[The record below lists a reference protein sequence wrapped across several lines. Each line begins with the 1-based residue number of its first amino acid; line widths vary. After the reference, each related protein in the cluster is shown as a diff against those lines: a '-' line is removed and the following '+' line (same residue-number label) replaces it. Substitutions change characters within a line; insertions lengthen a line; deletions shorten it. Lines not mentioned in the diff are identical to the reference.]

1 MIAPRLLFVPLDDR
15 PVTRGIVAD
24 LARSAGMHLGTP
36 DQSMLGDRFHP
47 GEVERVWAWLEHEA
61 AGAAALIG
69 SVEMLC
75 MGGLVASRKRQ
86 VEFTEI
92 APRLHRLYE
101 VAARLPTYLSAV
113 IPRTPLEATDED
125 AADSTMGRHRSRQL
139 ELNRDLIET
148 AARGK
153 LRYVLIGQD
162 DTWPGSPSQIER
174 ETLQAHVVA
183 MGAANVLLTSGA
195 DELNARLFARWL
207 NDLTGAAPSVRVL
220 YTYPEE
226 TDQIPRYESTPL
238 RQTVDEHIHSA
249 GCRLGGDDAD
259 IVLWVHNFAGQ
270 QGEAQD
276 QTGKIDLKR
285 VDAILT
291 AMRVAARHER
301 VVAFAD
307 VGFANGADR
316 AVVARLLEEPRFAGI
331 VAYAGWNTCS
341 NTLGSVIAQAVV
353 AYHLRACTIPGDDR
367 IYRVAFFTRLLD
379 DWGYQSVVRPELTQ
393 WLGERGETAALLDAQ
408 EGATEAAALDRLRG
422 EVLPLLQRSFVHH
435 PITLPRATFPWH
447 RLFEIC
453 LEVEVA
459 TAAPRRGISV
469 VAYDVRWPR
478 MYESE
483 KAAILQALG
492 PLVRGIEHVGSTAIP
507 QLAAQ
512 PVIDILLGVEVEDLD
527 TIIAPLERIGYQY
540 NPDWEISLPMR
551 RYFRRM
557 TRDGTRTHHLHA
569 VPYGGDFWTRHLAFR
584 DYLRMHP
591 DKAREYT
598 DLKEQIAAQTQSSLD
613 YPFAKTEFIRSVEA
627 LAGIAPGRLRP
638 RSRTS

>member
-1 MIAPRLLFVPLDDR
+1 MTAPRLLFVPLDDR

-24 LARSAGMHLGTP
+24 LARSAGMDLRTP

-47 GEVERVWAWLEHEA
+47 GDVERVWAWLDHEA
-61 AGAAALIG
+61 EGASALIG

-75 MGGLVASRKRQ
+75 IGGLVASRKRQ

-101 VAARLPTYLSAV
+101 IAARLPTYLSAV

-148 AARGK
+148 AASGK

-174 ETLQAHVVA
+174 ETLQAHAVA

-207 NDLTGAAPSVRVL
+207 NDLTGAAPSVQVM

-226 TDQIPRYESTPL
+226 TDRIPRYESTPL
-238 RQTVDEHIHSA
+238 RQTVDEHLHSA
-249 GCRLGGDDAD
+249 GCRLGGDDPD

-276 QTGKIDLKR
+276 QTGTIDLKR
-285 VDAILT
+285 VDALLT
-291 AMRVAARHER
+291 AVRVAARCER
-301 VVAFAD
+301 VAALAD

-316 AVVARLLEEPRFAGI
+316 AVVARLLEEPRLAGI

-353 AYHLRACTIPGDDR
+353 AYHLRAATIPGDDR

-379 DWGYQSVVRPELTQ
+379 DWGYQSVVRPQLTR
-393 WLGERGETAALLDAQ
+393 WLSGQGGTTGLLDVQ
-408 EGATEAAALDRLRG
+408 EGATEAAAVDRLRG

-435 PITLPRATFPWH
+435 PITLPHATFPWH
-447 RLFEIC
+447 RLFEIH

-459 TAAPRRGISV
+459 TAGPGRSISV

-478 MYESE
+478 MYELE
-483 KAAILQALG
+483 KAAILQAVG
-492 PLVRGIEHVGSTAIP
+492 SLVRGIEHVGSTAIP
-507 QLAAQ
+507 ELAAK
-512 PVIDILLGVEVEDLD
+512 PVIDILLGVEAEDLD
-527 TIIAPLERIGYQY
+527 TIIAPLEKIGYQY
-540 NPDWEISLPMR
+540 NPDWEISMPMR
-551 RYFRRM
+551 RYFRR
-557 TRDGTRTHHLHA
+557 TTQDGTRTRHLHA

-584 DYLRMHP
+584 DYLRAHP
-591 DKAREYT
+591 DKAREYG
-598 DLKEQIAAQTQSSLD
+598 DLKKQIAAQTESSLD
-613 YPFAKTEFIRSVEA
+613 YAFAKKEFIRSVEA
-627 LAGIAPGRLRP
+627 LAGVAPPRLRP
-638 RSRTS
+638 RSPTS